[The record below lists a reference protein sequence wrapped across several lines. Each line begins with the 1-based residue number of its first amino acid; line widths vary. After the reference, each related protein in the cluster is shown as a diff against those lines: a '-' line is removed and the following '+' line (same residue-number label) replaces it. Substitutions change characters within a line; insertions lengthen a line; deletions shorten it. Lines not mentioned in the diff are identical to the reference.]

1 MVFALIFGLMAAF
14 VAVVTVSATKARH
27 EAGVTTQ
34 AGVPGATISGGS
46 AARTRSRANL
56 DGQLAAA
63 LRPEVSTN
71 PGTLAVGV
79 IDTTTGRHAVYNADL
94 RCRTGSVV
102 KADILATLLL
112 QHQNNGTSVAAQDA
126 TLATEMIENSSY
138 AAASTLWRHVGGV
151 AGVKAAN
158 RVLKLRHTRLGTAGR
173 WGLTSTTVGDQLQL
187 LTDLA
192 SASSPLNAASRA
204 YAVGLMDHVAPGQR
218 WGVPA
223 AASVDTSFAV
233 WNGWLA
239 DPRLLVVD
247 SMGIVRRNG
256 QELLVVVLSRDNPTK
271 AAGIAQAQ
279 QAAVTAAQVVT
290 AASNS

>member
-1 MVFALIFGLMAAF
+1 M
-14 VAVVTVSATKARH
+14 
-27 EAGVTTQ
+27 
-34 AGVPGATISGGS
+34 
-46 AARTRSRANL
+46 
-56 DGQLAAA
+56 
-63 LRPEVSTN
+63 
-71 PGTLAVGV
+71 
-79 IDTTTGRHAVYNADL
+79 
-94 RCRTGSVV
+94 V

-112 QHQNNGTSVAAQDA
+112 QHQRNGTPVVAQDA

-151 AGVKAAN
+151 AGVEAAN
-158 RVLKLRHTRLGTAGR
+158 RALKLTHTSLGTDGR
-173 WGLTSTTVGDQLQL
+173 WGLTSTTLGDQLQL

-192 SASSPLNAASRA
+192 STSSPLNAASRA
-204 YAVGLMDHVAPGQR
+204 YAVGLMEHVAPGQR

-223 AASVDTSFAV
+223 AASFGTSYAV

-256 QELLVVVLSRDNPTK
+256 QELLVVVLSKDNPTK

-279 QAAVTAAQVVT
+279 RAAVTAAEVVT
-290 AASNS
+290 ASHS